1 MPDGRTAL
9 QRRGRLARAAVLWAG
24 LLLSGCATTEKPLGP
39 ATLRPAPQSN
49 LGTSQIVGDAIV
61 ASLRGVAVTVR
72 WMDGGAV
79 DKYYAGRP
87 GLVSPWPRD
96 VWTESPPTIFL
107 VRFSNQ
113 THEEAQCDPAMIVL
127 VAQDGNRDRPV
138 PYEEM
143 YMRLAETE
151 NSGPRLVSLQATL
164 LSRFVVIQPGG
175 QREGLLLF
183 PTIKPEAKPL
193 LLELPSF
200 FVGGRATPGRFEF
213 QVLRQP

>member
-1 MPDGRTAL
+1 MPDRRTAI
-9 QRRGRLARAAVLWAG
+9 QRRGWLTRAVVLGVG
-24 LLLSGCATTEKPLGP
+24 LLLTGCATTEKSLGP

-49 LGTSQIVGDAIV
+49 IGTSQIVGEAIV
-61 ASLRGVAVTVR
+61 ASLGGVAVTVR
-72 WMDGGAV
+72 WMDAGAV
-79 DKYYAGRP
+79 GGYYAGRP
-87 GLVSPWPRD
+87 GLVSPWPQD

-107 VRFSNQ
+107 VRVRNQ
-113 THEEAQCDPAMIVL
+113 THEEVQFDPAMTVL
-127 VAQDGNRDRPV
+127 VAQDGNRDRQI

-151 NSGPRLVSLQATL
+151 NAGPRLVSLQATL
-164 LSRFVVIQPGG
+164 LSRFLVIQPGG

-183 PTIKPEAKPL
+183 PTIKPEAKHL

>member
-1 MPDGRTAL
+1 MPDRRTAIR
-9 QRRGRLARAAVLWAG
+9 RRGWIARAVVFWVG
-24 LLLSGCATTEKPLGP
+24 LFLTGCATEKALGP

-49 LGTSQIVGDAIV
+49 VGTSQIVGETIV
-61 ASLRGVAVTVR
+61 ASLGGVAVTVR
-72 WMDGGAV
+72 WMDAGAV
-79 DKYYAGRP
+79 SAYYAGRP
-87 GLVSPWPRD
+87 GLVSPWPQD

-107 VRFSNQ
+107 VRVRNQ
-113 THEEAQCDPAMIVL
+113 THEEAQFDPAMTVL
-127 VAQDGNRDRPV
+127 VAQDGNRDRPI

-151 NSGPRLVSLQATL
+151 NAGPRLVSLQATL
-164 LSRFVVIQPGG
+164 LSRFLVIQPGA

-183 PTIKPEAKPL
+183 PTIKSEAKHL

-200 FVGGRATPGRFEF
+200 FVGGRATPSRFEF

>member
-1 MPDGRTAL
+1 MADGRTAV
-9 QRRGRLARAAVLWAG
+9 QRRGRLTRAAVLGVG
-24 LLLSGCATTEKPLGP
+24 LLLTGCASTEKPLGP

-61 ASLRGVAVTVR
+61 ASLSGVAVAVR
-72 WMDGGAV
+72 WMDADAV
-79 DKYYAGRP
+79 GNYYAGRP

-96 VWTESPPTIFL
+96 VWKESPPTIFL
-107 VRFSNQ
+107 VRVRNQ
-113 THEEAQCDPAMIVL
+113 THEEVQLDPGMIVL
-127 VAQDGNRDRPV
+127 VAQDGNRDRPI

-151 NSGPRLVSLQATL
+151 NAGPRLASLQATL
-164 LSRFVVIQPGG
+164 LSRFLVIQPGA

-183 PTIKPEAKPL
+183 PTIKPEAKHL

>member
-1 MPDGRTAL
+1 M
-9 QRRGRLARAAVLWAG
+9 QRRGRLVRAAVLG
-24 LLLSGCATTEKPLGP
+24 VGMLLTGCATTEKPLGP

-49 LGTSQIVGDAIV
+49 IGTSQIVGEAIV
-61 ASLRGVAVTVR
+61 ASLSGVAVTVR
-72 WMDGGAV
+72 WMDAGAIAN
-79 DKYYAGRP
+79 YYAVRP
-87 GLVSPWPRD
+87 GLVSPWPHD

-107 VRFSNQ
+107 VRFRNP
-113 THEEAQCDPAMIVL
+113 THEEVQFDPAMTVL
-127 VAQDGNRDRPV
+127 VAQDGNRDRPI

-151 NSGPRLVSLQATL
+151 NAGPRLVSLQATL
-164 LSRFVVIQPGG
+164 LSRFLVIQPGG

-183 PTIKPEAKPL
+183 PTIKPEAKHL
-193 LLELPSF
+193 LLDLPSF